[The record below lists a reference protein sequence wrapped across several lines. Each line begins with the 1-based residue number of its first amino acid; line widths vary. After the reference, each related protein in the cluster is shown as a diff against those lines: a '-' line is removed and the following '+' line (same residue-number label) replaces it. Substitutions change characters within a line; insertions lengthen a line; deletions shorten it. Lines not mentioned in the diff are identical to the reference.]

1 MDASKGREERIVSR
15 RRHVIAMAL
24 CIAMMLSMFV
34 SSAYIAHE
42 ATHRHECTGENCPVC
57 QFIAQVEQARR
68 GFGMILLALLL
79 ICSALALRRD
89 WRAFASAS
97 LPASGTP
104 VSRKIRLNN

>member
-1 MDASKGREERIVSR
+1 MNRSCRFALHNHR
-15 RRHVIAMAL
+15 RVIGVAL
-24 CIAMMLSMFV
+24 CIVMVLSLFV

-42 ATHRHECTGENCPVC
+42 ATHRHECTGEDCPVC

-79 ICSALALRRD
+79 ICFALALRRD

-97 LPASGTP
+97 LPASGTL
-104 VSRKIRLNN
+104 VGRKIRLNN

>member
-1 MDASKGREERIVSR
+1 MNRSCSTALKNR
-15 RRHVIAMAL
+15 RRVIAMAL

-42 ATHRHECTGENCPVC
+42 ATHRHECTGEDCPVC

-79 ICSALALRRD
+79 ICFALALRRD
-89 WRAFASAS
+89 WRAFTPAS

>member
-1 MDASKGREERIVSR
+1 MLQR
-15 RRHVIAMAL
+15 RRVIAGAL
-24 CIAMMLSMFV
+24 FVLMLLSMFV

-42 ATHRHECTGENCPVC
+42 AVRHHECCGENCPVC

-79 ICSALALRRD
+79 ICFALAVRRD
-89 WRAFASAS
+89 WRAFTSEN
-97 LPASGTP
+97 LPASGTL